1 VFSTGEVRGGGPHAR
16 VTDRAVPHD
25 FFSPRENSKSCVRDR
40 GAVSI
45 RSTRPFVLARKLVIF
60 YFEVCV
66 NRGSHHNILLA
77 CAMGATAYM

>member
-25 FFSPRENSKSCVRDR
+25 FFSPRENRDR

-45 RSTRPFVLARKLVIF
+45 RSTRPFVLARKLVSF

-66 NRGSHHNILLA
+66 DGGSHHNILLA